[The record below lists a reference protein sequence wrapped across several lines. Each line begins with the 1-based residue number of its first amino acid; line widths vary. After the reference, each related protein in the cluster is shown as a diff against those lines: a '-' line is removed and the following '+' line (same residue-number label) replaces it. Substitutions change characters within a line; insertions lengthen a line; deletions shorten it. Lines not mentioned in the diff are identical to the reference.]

1 MIRIW
6 QRFWVTVG
14 FSMIG
19 FASSIS
25 AQTYP
30 TKPIR
35 MILPFT
41 GGGDILARPLAQ
53 MLGEALGQPVY
64 VENIVGG
71 QTLVGTE
78 AAARAPG
85 DGHTILMITN
95 SATINHT
102 LRTDMRVD
110 LFKDFVPVTQLCTFS
125 LVLVTHPSVPATS
138 LQSLIAHAKANP
150 GKLAYGSAGPLYQ
163 LPTELFKS
171 MAGVDILYVP
181 YKASA
186 TSRIDVLSG
195 QIQVLMDGLNSM
207 LPQIKAGK
215 VRAIAVA
222 GAKRSHAAPDIPTF
236 AESGLPGYE
245 GDGWLGIL
253 APAGT
258 PAHAVNRLQA
268 EMAKI
273 LARPAVQAFYRE
285 QANEPITS
293 TPAEYAEFLRQD
305 VAKWAKVIRE
315 LGAKPAQ

>member
-1 MIRIW
+1 MNHSRIAK
-6 QRFWVTVG
+6 RVLG
-14 FSMIG
+14 LLSMMVLA
-19 FASSIS
+19 ASIA

-53 MLGEALGQPVY
+53 MLGDSLGQPVY

-95 SATINHT
+95 SATINQT
-102 LRTDMRVD
+102 LRSDMRVD
-110 LFKDFVPVTQLCTFS
+110 LFKDFVPITQLCTFS
-125 LVLVTHPSVPATS
+125 LVLVTHPSVPADS
-138 LQSLIAHAKANP
+138 LRTLIAHAKANP

-186 TSRIDVLSG
+186 TSRIDLLSG
-195 QIQVLMDGLNSM
+195 QIQVLMDGLTSM

-215 VRAIAVA
+215 VRAVAVA

-236 AESGLPGYE
+236 AEAGLAGYE
-245 GDGWLGIL
+245 GDGWIGFL

-268 EMAKI
+268 EIARI
-273 LARPAVQAFYRE
+273 LARPAVQAFYRD
-285 QANEPITS
+285 QANEPIAS
-293 TPAEYAEFLRQD
+293 TPEEYALFLKHD

-315 LGAKPAQ
+315 AGAKPAQ

>member
-1 MIRIW
+1 MNHSRIAK
-6 QRFWVTVG
+6 RVLG
-14 FSMIG
+14 LLSMMVLA
-19 FASSIS
+19 ASIA

-53 MLGEALGQPVY
+53 MLGDSLGQPVY

-95 SATINHT
+95 SATINQT
-102 LRTDMRVD
+102 LRSDMRVD
-110 LFKDFVPVTQLCTFS
+110 LFKDFVPITQLCTFS
-125 LVLVTHPSVPATS
+125 LVLVTHPSVPADS
-138 LQSLIAHAKANP
+138 LRTLIAHAKANP

-186 TSRIDVLSG
+186 TSRIDLLSG
-195 QIQVLMDGLNSM
+195 QIQVLMDGLTSM

-215 VRAIAVA
+215 VRAVAVA

-236 AESGLPGYE
+236 AEAGLAGYE
-245 GDGWLGIL
+245 GDGWIGFL

-268 EMAKI
+268 EIARI
-273 LARPAVQAFYRE
+273 LARPAVQAFYRD
-285 QANEPITS
+285 QANEPIAS
-293 TPAEYAEFLRQD
+293 TPEEYALFLKHD

-315 LGAKPAQ
+315 SGAKPAQ